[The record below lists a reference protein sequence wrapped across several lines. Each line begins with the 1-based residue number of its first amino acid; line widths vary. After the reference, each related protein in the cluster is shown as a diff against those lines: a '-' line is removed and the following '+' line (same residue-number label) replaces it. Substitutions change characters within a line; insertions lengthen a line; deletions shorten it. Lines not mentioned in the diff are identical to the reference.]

1 MRGRRTMEIRSGMI
15 MAALLGALCGC
26 SSPGVRAVPDV
37 SPRIH
42 GYEVLSAAR
51 TNAGA
56 FSISDFNEV
65 ADGSFHSTSGTEG
78 ATDRHPLQPGA
89 AASLAWDEPA
99 SDERQAWVSQG
110 WPLEVDLGAGEFP
123 YDDGMH
129 PVDGSPLGQAGFS
142 SSIIRFT
149 WREPLSGPFGVHGTA
164 ALARAQED
172 PLLDALSEMRLSWLA
187 VGLHASF

>member
-1 MRGRRTMEIRSGMI
+1 MEIRSGMI
-15 MAALLGALCGC
+15 MAAMLSGLCSC

-42 GYEVLSAAR
+42 GYEVLSATR

-56 FSISDFNEV
+56 FSISDLNEV
-65 ADGSFHSTSGTEG
+65 ADGSFHAPSEMEG
-78 ATDRHPLQPGA
+78 APDQPPLQSGGA
-89 AASLAWDEPA
+89 ALLAWDAPA
-99 SDERQAWVSQG
+99 SDERQVWGSQG

-129 PVDGSPLGQAGFS
+129 PVDGSPSGQAGFS

-149 WREPLSGPFGVHGTA
+149 WRESLSGPFGVHGTA

-172 PLLDALSEMRLSWLA
+172 PLLDALTEMRLSWLA